1 MTELFKKFP
10 ICFKQESGRMIK
22 IKSNADYISI
32 FNVPPMKVEVCTMRC
47 EKIIKNF
54 FIELEN
60 NNHTI
65 ITCDEFDMNFH
76 KVIYSIREENK

>member
-1 MTELFKKFP
+1 MLELFKKFP

-22 IKSNADYISI
+22 IKSNADYTSI

-47 EKIIKNF
+47 EKIVKNF

-60 NNHTI
+60 NNHTV

-76 KVIYSIREENK
+76 QVMYSIREENK